1 MKRYFNI
8 IGIILGLIGILLM
21 VIDVQSKVFGTL
33 LPIFIIF
40 VVGFILSLLGLV
52 KYKNDKILSIIGI
65 IINFLPIA
73 YYIFLILDLA

>member
-73 YYIFLILDLA
+73 YYIFLILALA